1 MDTMRGIKSSK
12 IFIDEFKFEE
22 HFNTNSTLDNKLSN
36 QSKDSAAPLVLNT
49 EYYNK
54 KFYDS
59 KSINILL
66 SEFLRKAYYFY
77 MDYDTLSSILHFNLF
92 DFVKWID
99 RRKNQ
104 YQSYF
109 GNKLSY
115 IERLD
120 LKNNFDE
127 IVLYITSLYRYNLSH
142 NNVVISKLVKVINI
156 PGYYSSYKE
165 YMIMK
170 KYGFYSYN
178 IPRQY
183 NKTINIGRGLR
194 CPYIYQ
200 FE

>member
-22 HFNTNSTLDNKLSN
+22 NFNTNSTLDNKLSN
-36 QSKDSAAPLVLNT
+36 QSKDSAATLVLNT

-77 MDYDTLSSILHFNLF
+77 MDYATLSSILHFNLF

-142 NNVVISKLVKVINI
+142 NNVVISKLVKVFNI
-156 PGYYSSYKE
+156 PGYYSSYNG
-165 YMIMK
+165 YMIMKK

-183 NKTINIGRGLR
+183 NITINSTPLD
-194 CPYIYQ
+194 YIYQ